1 MTALTYIGAWKAIS
15 ARIRGLLAAAEMH
28 AQFSISHNSNPYGV
42 AKTLQAQCSGIIKE
56 LQSFHTIYEASIP
69 VPAKDAFARFM
80 ADGGK
85 QNEDNGPGDEL
96 LGRAVLVKLAAF
108 EAETTFYFHDTREK
122 LRSACE
128 LAFVHLQ
135 RLIVVDEDVRAKWR
149 RAFSDGETKCEKLG
163 AVHLLWHGI
172 WAFKVDASGART
184 DLVFPNQINFENQT
198 VDVGFVLTEWKKAT
212 VDAVKVYAEAQRQAA
227 MYSEGVLAGI
237 ELVSHR
243 YVVVVTEK
251 YAQPPSDIE
260 IEGVVYR
267 HINIAVNPDS
277 PSIASKMYS

>member
-1 MTALTYIGAWKAIS
+1 
-15 ARIRGLLAAAEMH
+15 MH
-28 AQFSISHNSNPYGV
+28 AQFSISHNKNSYGV
-42 AKTLQAQCSGIIKE
+42 AKALQTQCAGIIKE
-56 LQSFHTIYEASIP
+56 LKSFHATYGASVP
-69 VPAKDAFARFM
+69 APAKDAFARFM

-85 QNEDNGPGDEL
+85 QNEDNGLGDEL

-149 RAFSDGETKCEKLG
+149 QAFADGEAKCEKLG

-172 WAFKVDASGART
+172 WAFKFYALGART
-184 DLVFPNQINFENQT
+184 DLVFPEPINFEGQT
-198 VDVGFVLTEWKKAT
+198 VDVGLVLTEWKKAT
-212 VDAVKVYAEAQRQAA
+212 VDVAQVYAQAQKQAA

-243 YVVVVTEK
+243 YAVVVTEK

-260 IEGVVYR
+260 INGIVYR
-267 HINIAVNPDS
+267 HINIAVDPDS
-277 PSIASKMYS
+277 PSIASKKHS

>member
-1 MTALTYIGAWKAIS
+1 LTVLTYLGAWKAIS
-15 ARIRGLLAAAEMH
+15 AHIRGLLAAAELH
-28 AQFSISHNSNPYGV
+28 AQFFISHNKNPYGI
-42 AKTLQAQCSGIIKE
+42 AKTLQVQCGGIIEE
-56 LQSFHTIYEASIP
+56 LKSFHIMYAASIP
-69 VPAKDAFARFM
+69 VPAREAFARFM

-85 QNEDNGPGDEL
+85 QNADNSLGDEL
-96 LGRAVLVKLAAF
+96 LGRAVIIKIAAF
-108 EAETTFYFHDTREK
+108 EAETTFFFHDAREK

-135 RLIVVDEDVRAKWR
+135 RLIVVDEDVRAKWK

-184 DLVFPNQINFENQT
+184 DLVFPEPINFENKT
-198 VDVGFVLTEWKKAT
+198 VDVGLVLTEWKKAT
-212 VDAVKVYAEAQRQAA
+212 NDTTQIYTEAQKQAA

-251 YAQPPSDIE
+251 YAKPPSDLE
-260 IEGVVYR
+260 IKGVVYR
-267 HINIAVNPDS
+267 HINIAVDPDS
-277 PSIASKMYS
+277 PSIASKKHF